1 MRPPGSIRCEPPA
14 KVNLFLRVLGRRSD
28 GYHDIE
34 TLFQAVSL
42 HDDLAMDLVAGGE
55 VDLDVAGAELGPP
68 KSNLAYLAARAVL
81 DAAGS
86 DMGLRVRLGKRIPAG
101 AGLGGGSS
109 DAAAALTCANAL
121 LGDPLEDA
129 ELADIAGRLGSDVPF
144 FLGASTLALGSGRGE
159 RLEALP
165 PLPDAHLVL
174 VLPPVHVDTGWAY
187 GALAEQRRGG
197 GRAPRP
203 GWHGDVPRTWADV
216 AGLAV
221 NDFEAV
227 VASAHREVVA
237 SLDALRMAGAMP
249 ALLSGSGSAC
259 FGIFADAG
267 GARGAAEILSRS
279 LPWPSLVARTLS
291 DWRGAERATGTSEPR
306 RP

>member
-1 MRPPGSIRCEPPA
+1 VSPPGSIRCGPPA
-14 KVNLFLRVLGRRSD
+14 KVNLFLRVLGERAD
-28 GYHDIE
+28 GYHEIE
-34 TLFQAVSL
+34 TIFQAVSL
-42 HDDLAMDLVAGGE
+42 HDDLAMDLVAGGG
-55 VDLDVAGAELGPP
+55 VGLDVAGAELGPAT
-68 KSNLAYLAARAVL
+68 SNLAYLAARAVL

-86 DMGLRVRLGKRIPAG
+86 DAGLRVRLEKRIPAG

-109 DAAAALTCANAL
+109 DAAAALRCANAL
-121 LGDPLEDA
+121 LGDPLKDVEVA
-129 ELADIAGRLGSDVPF
+129 EIAERLGSDVPF
-144 FLGASTLALGSGRGE
+144 FLGPSTLALGRGRGE

-187 GALAEQRRGG
+187 GALAEHRRGG
-197 GRAPRP
+197 GEAPGP
-203 GWHGDVPRTWADV
+203 GSRGGVPRTWADV

-221 NDFEAV
+221 NDFEAM
-227 VASAHREVVA
+227 VASAHREVAA
-237 SLDALRMAGAMP
+237 SLEGLRRAGATP

-267 GARGAAEILSRS
+267 SARRAAELLSRS
-279 LPWPSLVARTLS
+279 LPWPSLVARTLR
-291 DWRGAERATGTSEPR
+291 DWRRGDGAGETLEAR

>member
-1 MRPPGSIRCEPPA
+1 MRCGPPA
-14 KVNLFLRVLGRRSD
+14 KVNLFLRVLGERAD
-28 GYHDIE
+28 GYHEIE
-34 TLFQAVSL
+34 TIFQAVSL
-42 HDDLAMDLVAGGE
+42 HDDLAMDLVSGGE
-55 VDLDVAGAELGPP
+55 VGLDVAGADVGPP
-68 KSNLAYLAARAVL
+68 TSNLAYLAARAVL

-86 DMGLRVRLGKRIPAG
+86 DMGVHVRLEKRIPAG

-109 DAAAALTCANAL
+109 DAAAALRCANAL
-121 LGDPLEDA
+121 LGDPLGDA
-129 ELADIAGRLGSDVPF
+129 ELADIAGGLGSDVPF
-144 FLGASTLALGSGRGE
+144 FLGASTLALGRGRGE
-159 RLEALP
+159 LLEALP

-187 GALAEQRRGG
+187 GALTEHRRAGG
-197 GRAPRP
+197 EAPRP
-203 GWHGDVPRTWADV
+203 GSHGDAPRTWADV

-227 VASAHREVVA
+227 VPSAHREVAA
-237 SLDALRMAGAMP
+237 SLDALRKAGATP

-259 FGIFADAG
+259 FGIFADAES
-267 GARGAAEILSRS
+267 ARRAAELLSGS

-291 DWRGAERATGTSEPR
+291 DWRRAEGTTMPSEVR